1 MRRRVLMGVLLL
13 MLIPPSLAAEET
25 WNIHA
30 HASIPDESEVAL
42 EEVFLSMDTTR
53 PDAEKSEGPVT
64 WTWWSWSDETGS
76 SWPDDDALYRRST
89 LDLNTSEHEST
100 VIRHEVREP
109 DLITIDGE
117 VKVVA
122 ADQNLRFV
130 VFDLDVTP
138 LVSLSNQTLM
148 YLVLTEDRAVD
159 QHLRTTVNL
168 VRELRP
174 EVAFSL
180 QPNNTTSMT
189 ALLSADHLSAA
200 GVDLTQQPNGWSY
213 SIAVFGG
220 VEGAED
226 SDLLV
231 LKHDRLPSPSLHTS
245 SRQAWTPIML
255 SILALVMLVAI
266 IASMRTREQAIPSL
280 RATWSS
286 EHGDQLV
293 LSVQAGSAAFT
304 VTKWSVL
311 PPWVFKGRPPRRS
324 FKPHE
329 QADLVVS
336 FRQTHREECHIE
348 TSVDIDGLG
357 GWKQHVWLAAPLASP
372 LANEEE

>member
-1 MRRRVLMGVLLL
+1 MRRLVVMGVVLL
-13 MLIPPSLAAEET
+13 MLISPALATEET

-30 HASIPDESEVAL
+30 RAPIPEHDMVAL
-42 EEVFLSMDTTR
+42 EEVFLSVTTTR
-53 PDAEKSEGPVT
+53 PDTENSEGPVT

-89 LDLNTSEHEST
+89 LDLNTSEDKGA
-100 VIRHEVREP
+100 VIRHVAPEP
-109 DLITIDGE
+109 SLISIEGE

-130 VFDLDVTP
+130 AFDLDVTP
-138 LVSLSNQTLM
+138 LVPLSNQTLM
-148 YLVLTEDRAVD
+148 YLVLSEDRAVD

-180 QPNNTTSMT
+180 QTNNTTSMT

-220 VEGAED
+220 VDGAED
-226 SDLLV
+226 SELLV
-231 LKHDRLPSPSLHTS
+231 LKHDRLPSPSQHAS
-245 SRQAWTPIML
+245 SRQGWTPIML
-255 SILALVMLVAI
+255 SILALVVLVAI
-266 IASMRTREQAIPSL
+266 VASMRTREQAIPSL
-280 RATWSS
+280 RATWSNERS
-286 EHGDQLV
+286 DQLV

-304 VTKWSVL
+304 VTKWSVQ
-311 PPWVFKGRPPRRS
+311 PPWLFKGRPPRRS

-336 FRQTHREECHIE
+336 FRHTHEEECHIE

-357 GWKQHVWLAAPLASP
+357 GWKQHVWLAAPQATS